1 MSGMKKKELGIGIF
15 LLMTFAVVM
24 VMIFMPMPILD
35 GGNTLNYLDNLYNSI
50 SKGSAY
56 YIPKVEHLVEE
67 HGSEVV
73 TLNLKLDDSR
83 TAQAT
88 EPLFARAGTTT
99 AVEGATLMVNGD
111 LETIFEICLEDAES
125 AYNNRGEDLVARY
138 GTDARTTLYDW
149 WQALGAME
157 KDLNRQKL
165 FAAAQL
171 THTVQAKTV
180 ECAYNYYGIEA
191 QAIKDRWG
199 MVLFSLVFYVIYT
212 IWYGYGIMF
221 VFEGLGFE
229 LAAH

>member
-1 MSGMKKKELGIGIF
+1 MSGIKKKELGIGVF
-15 LLMTFAVVM
+15 LLVTFMVIM
-24 VMIFMPMPILD
+24 VMIFMPVLD
-35 GGNTLNYLDNLYNSI
+35 DGNALNYLDNLYNSI

-83 TAQAT
+83 TALAA
-88 EPLFARAGTTT
+88 EPFFVRAGATT
-99 AVEGATLMVNGD
+99 AVEGDTLMVNGD
-111 LETIFEICLEDAES
+111 IETIFGTCLEDAES
-125 AYNNRGEDLVARY
+125 AYHNRGEDLVARY
-138 GTDARTTLYDW
+138 GTDARTALHNW

-165 FAAAQL
+165 FDAAKL

-180 ECAYNYYGIEA
+180 ECAYNFYGIEA

-199 MVLFSLVFYVIYT
+199 MVLFSLVFYVLYT

>member
-1 MSGMKKKELGIGIF
+1 MSEIKKKELGIGVF
-15 LLMTFAVVM
+15 LLVTFAVIM
-24 VMIFMPMPILD
+24 VMIFMPIVD
-35 GGNTLNYLDNLYNSI
+35 GGNALNYLDNLYNSI

-83 TAQAT
+83 AAQAS
-88 EPLFARAGTTT
+88 EPLFVRAGATT
-99 AVEGATLMVNGD
+99 AVEDATLMVNGD
-111 LETIFEICLEDAES
+111 IETIFGICLEDAES

-138 GTDARTTLYDW
+138 GTDARTTLYNW

-165 FAAAQL
+165 FAAAKL

-191 QAIKDRWG
+191 QAINDRWG
-199 MVLFSLVFYVIYT
+199 TVLFSLVFYVLYT

>member
-1 MSGMKKKELGIGIF
+1 MSRIKKKEFGIGVFLLATFIAVMIAIF
-15 LLMTFAVVM
+15 LPLM
-24 VMIFMPMPILD
+24 D
-35 GGNTLNYLDNLYNSI
+35 GGNALNYMDNLYNSI

-56 YIPKVEHLVEE
+56 YIPKVEHLVDE

-73 TLNLKLDDSR
+73 TLNLKMKDSI
-83 TAQAT
+83 TARAA
-88 EPLFARAGTTT
+88 EPLFLQTGATT
-99 AVEGATLMVNGD
+99 AVEENNLMVNGD
-111 LETIFEICLEDAES
+111 LELIFGACLEDAES
-125 AYNNRGEDLVARY
+125 AYHNRGEDHLDRY
-138 GTDARTTLYDW
+138 GMDARPTLHAW

-199 MVLFSLVFYVIYT
+199 TVLFSLLFYVLYT
-212 IWYGYGIMF
+212 VWYGYGIMYI
-221 VFEGLGFE
+221 FEGLGFE
-229 LAAH
+229 LTAH

>member
-1 MSGMKKKELGIGIF
+1 MTRIKKKELGIGVF
-15 LLMTFAVVM
+15 LLMTFMVVM
-24 VMIFMPMPILD
+24 VMIFMPIVD
-35 GGNTLNYLDNLYNSI
+35 GGNALNYLDNLYNSI

-83 TAQAT
+83 AAQAT
-88 EPLFARAGTTT
+88 EPLFVRAGATT
-99 AVEGATLMVNGD
+99 AVEGAKLMVNGD
-111 LETIFEICLEDAES
+111 IETIFGTCLEDAES
-125 AYNNRGEDLVARY
+125 AYNNLGEDLTARY
-138 GTDARTTLYDW
+138 GTDARTTLYNW
-149 WQALGAME
+149 WRALRAME

-165 FAAAQL
+165 FGAAKL

-180 ECAYNYYGIEA
+180 ECAYNYYGIKA

-199 MVLFSLVFYVIYT
+199 TVLFSLVFYVLYT

>member
-1 MSGMKKKELGIGIF
+1 MSMIKKKELGIGLF
-15 LLMTFAVVM
+15 LMATFIA
-24 VMIFMPMPILD
+24 VMIGLFMPLFGGANALD
-35 GGNTLNYLDNLYNSI
+35 YLDNLYNSI

-56 YIPKVEHLVEE
+56 YVPKVEHLVEE

-73 TLNLKLDDSR
+73 TLNLKMTDAK
-83 TAQAT
+83 TALAAEQ
-88 EPLFARAGTTT
+88 LFAKAGATT
-99 AVEGATLMVNGD
+99 AVEEKNLMVNGD
-111 LETIFEICLEDAES
+111 IEAIFDACLEDTEA
-125 AYNNRGEDLVARY
+125 AYHNRGEDHMARY
-138 GTDARTTLYDW
+138 GMEARSTLHTW

-165 FAAAQL
+165 FAAARL

-199 MVLFSLVFYVIYT
+199 TVLFSLLFYVLYT
-212 IWYGYGIMF
+212 VWYGYGIMYI
-221 VFEGLGFE
+221 FEGLGFE

>member
-1 MSGMKKKELGIGIF
+1 MSEIKKKELGIGVF
-15 LLMTFAVVM
+15 LLVTFAVIM
-24 VMIFMPMPILD
+24 VMIFMPIVD
-35 GGNTLNYLDNLYNSI
+35 GGNALNYLDNLYNSI

-83 TAQAT
+83 AAQAS
-88 EPLFARAGTTT
+88 EPLFVRAGATT
-99 AVEGATLMVNGD
+99 AVEDATLMVNGD
-111 LETIFEICLEDAES
+111 IETIFGICLEDAES

-138 GTDARTTLYDW
+138 GTDARTTLYNW

-165 FAAAQL
+165 FAAAKL
-171 THTVQAKTV
+171 THAVQAKTV

-199 MVLFSLVFYVIYT
+199 TVLFSLVFYVLYT

>member
-1 MSGMKKKELGIGIF
+1 MSGIKMKELSIGIF
-15 LLMTFAVVM
+15 LLVTFLAVM
-24 VMIFMPMPILD
+24 VIIFMPIFD
-35 GGNTLNYLDNLYNSI
+35 GANVLNSLDNLYNSI

-67 HGSEVV
+67 HGSEIV

-88 EPLFARAGTTT
+88 EPLFVRAGATT

-111 LETIFEICLEDAES
+111 IETIFGICLEDAES
-125 AYNNRGEDLVARY
+125 AYYNRGEDLTARY
-138 GTDARTTLYDW
+138 GTNARTTLYNW

-165 FAAAQL
+165 FAAAKL

-191 QAIKDRWG
+191 QAITDRWG
-199 MVLFSLVFYVIYT
+199 TVLFSLVFYVLYT

>member
-1 MSGMKKKELGIGIF
+1 MSGIKKKELSIGIF
-15 LLMTFAVVM
+15 LLVTFMAVM
-24 VMIFMPMPILD
+24 VMIFMPIFD
-35 GGNTLNYLDNLYNSI
+35 GANVLNSLDNLYNSI

-88 EPLFARAGTTT
+88 EPFFVRAGATT
-99 AVEGATLMVNGD
+99 AVEGAVLTVNGD
-111 LETIFEICLEDAES
+111 IETIFGTCLEDAES
-125 AYNNRGEDLVARY
+125 AYHNRGEDLVVRY
-138 GTDARTTLYDW
+138 GTDARTTLHNW

-165 FAAAQL
+165 FDTAKL

-199 MVLFSLVFYVIYT
+199 TVLFSLVFYVLYT

-229 LAAH
+229 LASH

>member
-1 MSGMKKKELGIGIF
+1 MSKIKKKELGVGLF
-15 LLMTFAVVM
+15 LMVTFVAVM
-24 VMIFMPMPILD
+24 VVIFMPLLD
-35 GGNTLNYLDNLYNSI
+35 DGNALDYLDNLYNSI

-67 HGSEVV
+67 NGSQVV
-73 TLNLKLDDSR
+73 TLNLKMKDSAA
-83 TAQAT
+83 AQRA
-88 EPLFARAGTTT
+88 EPLFARAGMTT
-99 AVEGATLMVNGD
+99 AVETNNLMVNGD
-111 LETIFEICLEDAES
+111 LELVFEACLDDCEL
-125 AYNNRGEDLVARY
+125 AYHNNGDELAARY
-138 GTDARTTLYDW
+138 GSGARAVLHGW
-149 WQALGAME
+149 WQTLGAME

-171 THTVQAKTV
+171 THTVQAKAV

-199 MVLFSLVFYVIYT
+199 TVLFSLVFYVLYT
-212 IWYGYGIMF
+212 IWYGYGIMY